1 MVIKIS
7 GKSLHIKNIPG
18 PLGVRGRNSDN
29 NLIGEKLHWKPNY
42 PLENGIKITYDWINT
57 QLNKTKST

>member
-7 GKSLHIKNIPG
+7 GKSLHIKNITG

-42 PLENGIKITYDWINT
+42 PLENGIKITYDWINI